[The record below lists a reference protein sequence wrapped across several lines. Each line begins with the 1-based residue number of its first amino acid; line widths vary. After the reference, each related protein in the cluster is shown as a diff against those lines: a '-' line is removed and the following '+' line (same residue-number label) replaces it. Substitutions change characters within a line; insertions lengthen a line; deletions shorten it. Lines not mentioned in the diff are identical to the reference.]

1 MKKLISFICVV
12 LFSVSANAT
21 LISVELD
28 KGVYQIGDTVTAD
41 IIVTGSSS
49 FDFSYLIGTLALDV
63 IFDEQLVTFNSVS
76 FGDNMNT
83 GNPLDWFLG
92 YQSVTPSIG
101 AINLEEQSD
110 LFFDDLF
117 ILQGGLPSFTF
128 ATLTFTASKVGS
140 GFFDL
145 STLFLGDAFG
155 GPLASTTLSTS
166 YDIEGATSVPEPST
180 IALFSVLGL
189 LALRRKA

>member
-12 LFSVSANAT
+12 LFSVTANAT

-28 KGVYQIGDTVTAD
+28 KSTYQVGDTVTAD

-49 FDFSYLIGTLALDV
+49 FDIGYLIGTLALDV
-63 IFDEQLVTFNSVS
+63 VFDEQLVTFNSVS
-76 FGDNMNT
+76 FGDKMNT
-83 GNPLDWFLG
+83 GNPLDWFFG
-92 YQSVTPSIG
+92 FQSATPGSG
-101 AINLEEQSD
+101 VVGLEEQSD

-140 GFFDL
+140 GAFDL

-155 GPLASTTLSTS
+155 APLASTTLAAS

>member
-12 LFSVSANAT
+12 LFSVTANAT

-28 KGVYQIGDTVTAD
+28 KNTYQVGETVTAD

-63 IFDEQLVTFNSVS
+63 IFDEQLVTFDTVV
-76 FGDNMNT
+76 FGDKMNT
-83 GNPLDWFLG
+83 GNPLDWFFG
-92 YQSVTPSIG
+92 YQSVIPG
-101 AINLEEQSD
+101 AGIISLEEQSD
-110 LFFDDLF
+110 LLFDDLYT
-117 ILQGGLPSFTF
+117 LQGGLSSFSF

-140 GFFDL
+140 GVFDL
-145 STLFLGDAFG
+145 TTLFLGDAYG
-155 GPLASTTLSTS
+155 DTLVSTTLPAS
-166 YDIEGATSVPEPST
+166 YNVASATSVPEPST

-189 LALRRKA
+189 LVLRRKV